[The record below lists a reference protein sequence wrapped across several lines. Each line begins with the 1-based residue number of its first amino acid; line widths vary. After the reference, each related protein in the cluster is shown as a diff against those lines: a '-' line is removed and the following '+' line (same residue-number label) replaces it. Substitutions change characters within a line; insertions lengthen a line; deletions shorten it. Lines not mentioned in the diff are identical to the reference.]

1 MLYKEISQKSVQT
14 IVEDIQNLVPD
25 YKFGVLHIHNIKE
38 TLQKKGF
45 EFEKECQILDIC
57 NPTIAQN
64 ILNIDMSISTI
75 MPCKISVYEENN
87 QTIIA
92 MNSFTEL
99 IKEFNK
105 ELVET
110 AKNTQETL
118 LKIMK
123 EVK

>member
-1 MLYKEISQKSVQT
+1 MVYKEISQKSVQT
-14 IVEDIQNLVPD
+14 VVENIQNLVPD

-38 TLQKKGF
+38 TLHSKGF

-57 NPTIAQN
+57 NPTIAQK
-64 ILNIDMSISTI
+64 ILNSDMSISTI

-99 IKEFNK
+99 IKEFNE
-105 ELVET
+105 ELLDT
-110 AKNTQETL
+110 AKSTQETL
-118 LKIMK
+118 VKIMK

>member
-1 MLYKEISQKSVQT
+1 MLYKETSQKSVQT